1 MSSRQGRLRGFTL
14 VELAV
19 VSKRKSRAFTLVELL
34 VVIAI
39 IGILVALLLPAIQAA
54 REAARR
60 SQCVNNLKQMGIGLH
75 NYHNSNNQFPKGWLA
90 KGAPD
95 GFYANANTKVL
106 PYLEETSLNNIYN
119 QNIAWYDQADS
130 VGSTVIAILVC
141 PSSAHPNPYQDPV
154 LKNILGG
161 KRNSLFG
168 MTDYAYCKGSTD
180 SYCVDTISFV
190 LGSNAELDPGPTPRR
205 VQGVF
210 SIAWGAAIKQIPD
223 GTSKT
228 FAMGDASGDPL
239 WKVCHGRGCTAQDVK
254 PNGAGEIPYAWF
266 PWIAGQ
272 PNSTQYY
279 NGGSF
284 VVTCL
289 FAATVEPM
297 NKNPV
302 TDSYI
307 EYGNYISRNLKVACA
322 ATDPTV
328 TGSTG
333 SNSVSNF
340 RSNHPGGCNFL
351 MADGSVAFVNESI
364 DLLTYQ
370 AKSTIAGEEVISE

>member
-1 MSSRQGRLRGFTL
+1 MRTACGRRMI
-14 VELAV
+14 
-19 VSKRKSRAFTLVELL
+19 RAFTLVELL

-60 SQCVNNLKQMGIGLH
+60 SQCINNLKQYGIGLL
-75 NYHNSNNQFPKGWLA
+75 NYHNSNNSFPKGWLA
-90 KGAPD
+90 KGSPD

-106 PYLEETSLNNIYN
+106 PYLEEASLNNIYD
-119 QNIAWYDQADS
+119 QSEAWYDQKPN
-130 VGSTVIAILVC
+130 VGSTVIPMFIC
-141 PSSAHPNPYQDPV
+141 PSSSEPNPYQHPV
-154 LKNILGG
+154 LKGILGG
-161 KRNSLFG
+161 RNSLFG
-168 MTDYAYCKGSTD
+168 LTDYAYCKGKTD
-180 SYCVDTISFV
+180 SYCVDNKSV
-190 LGSNAELDPGPTPRR
+190 SLGSNAEFKPGPTPRQ

-210 SIAWGAAIKQIPD
+210 SIAWGAAIKQITD

-228 FAMGDASGDPL
+228 IAMGEASGDPK
-239 WKVCHGRGCTAQDVK
+239 WKVCHGRGCTAADLK
-254 PNGAGEIPYAWF
+254 PDGTGEIPYAWF

-272 PNSTQYY
+272 PNSTQYF
-279 NGGSF
+279 GSGNF

-307 EYGNYISRNLKVACA
+307 EYANYVSLSPKTACA

-333 SNSVSNF
+333 KNSASNF
-340 RSNHPGGCNFL
+340 RSTHAGGCNFL
-351 MADGSVAFVNESI
+351 MADGSVTFLSESI
-364 DLLTYQ
+364 DFANYQ
-370 AKSTIAGEEVISE
+370 GISTIAGEEVTSN